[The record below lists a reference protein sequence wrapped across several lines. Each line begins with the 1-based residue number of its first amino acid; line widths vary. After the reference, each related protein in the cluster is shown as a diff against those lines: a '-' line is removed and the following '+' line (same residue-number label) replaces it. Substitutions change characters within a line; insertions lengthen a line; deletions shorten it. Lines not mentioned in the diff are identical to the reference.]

1 MNPNPD
7 TEDDDGCCG
16 GDAEELKK
24 NLLVHGGKGSAAE
37 VHGWKS
43 YEESGTSKI
52 MTRVP
57 RERRWSRHVNDPNGG
72 WSDFSPQV
80 QDQRRRRSYTRQ
92 TRFDDPGGS
101 TVPTSGLESD
111 WSRLDFFSLYSK
123 YLSFH

>member
-24 NLLVHGGKGSAAE
+24 NLLVHGGKESAAE

-57 RERRWSRHVNDPNGG
+57 RERRWSRHVDDPNGG

-92 TRFDDPGGS
+92 TRVDDPVGS

-111 WSRLDFFSLYSK
+111 WSRSEKLNI
-123 YLSFH
+123 

>member
-16 GDAEELKK
+16 GDAEVLEK
-24 NLLVHGGKGSAAE
+24 NLLVQGGRGDAAE

-43 YEESGTSKI
+43 YEESRTKKLMSI
-52 MTRVP
+52 VP
-57 RERRWSRHVNDPNGG
+57 RKRRLSRHVDNPNGG

-80 QDQRRRRSYTRQ
+80 QDQRR
-92 TRFDDPGGS
+92 RFDDPGGS

-111 WSRLDFFSLYSK
+111 WSRSEKLNI
-123 YLSFH
+123 